1 MNNIEL
7 ISKINK
13 IKYFEKMFPFEMI
26 ELNEFEMENSNL
38 DMKKGKFKH
47 KINLNINLN
56 SDCNIDF
63 SKIDFQNTRICFDF
77 LGMKNFAVRLLFDGR
92 SFSIFSN
99 DKNNLKI
106 DDIKMIKLF
115 FKTGDFLIL
124 KKNKDFRF
132 EILKTETDEDW
143 FFTKINF
150 ILDF

>member
-1 MNNIEL
+1 MNNIKL

-13 IKYFEKMFPFEMI
+13 IKYFEKMFPFERI

-47 KINLNINLN
+47 KINLNL
-56 SDCNIDF
+56 DYKIDF

-124 KKNKDFRF
+124 EKNKDFKF
-132 EILKTETDEDW
+132 EVLKTEKGQDW